1 MNDHSLIILILF
13 HQNAKNILSFLSF
26 QADVNDNDED
36 SDNNGPE
43 ATSPTK
49 EADPELLI
57 DIPTSPAASED
68 AEPQKLY
75 PTAPQL
81 DESDDTTSAHST
93 EV

>member
-1 MNDHSLIILILF
+1 M
-13 HQNAKNILSFLSF
+13 
-26 QADVNDNDED
+26 NDNDED
-36 SDNNGPE
+36 GDNNGPE

>member
-1 MNDHSLIILILF
+1 MLL
-13 HQNAKNILSFLSF
+13 

-36 SDNNGPE
+36 NNGPE
-43 ATSPTK
+43 ATSPPK
-49 EADPELLI
+49 DDVPELLI
-57 DIPTSPAASED
+57 EGLPTSPAASED

>member
-1 MNDHSLIILILF
+1 MLL
-13 HQNAKNILSFLSF
+13 

-36 SDNNGPE
+36 DNNGPE

-49 EADPELLI
+49 DAEPELLI
-57 DIPTSPAASED
+57 EGLPTSPAASED

>member
-1 MNDHSLIILILF
+1 MNE
-13 HQNAKNILSFLSF
+13 
-26 QADVNDNDED
+26 NDED
-36 SDNNGPE
+36 EENNGPE
-43 ATSPTK
+43 ATSPPK
-49 EADPELLI
+49 NADTELLI
-57 DIPTSPAASED
+57 EDLPTSPAASED